1 MKLLMVHSDRDEMY
15 GAVHSMLEMLTKL
28 QEKYQVEPTLL
39 VSKEGNVTKYCDKMG
54 WKYCI
59 TGHGNFMMGAG
70 TKKKEMIR
78 NALLPVFYL
87 KYKIKNFL
95 ALRKIER
102 ELNIKE
108 FDIIHTNVNVCDIGA
123 ILSKKYKIP
132 HVWHLREFGDLDYNR
147 IVFRRKYIDFMNKN
161 CNYFIAISDA
171 VKNHWI
177 KKGLDRNKVIRIY
190 NGVEKIEYKKEEKNE
205 GKIKC
210 CFCGSISKSKGQHI
224 LLQALSKLN
233 KEYLDKISID
243 ILGDGPKE
251 YVNSLKEY
259 VKKNNLNKVVSF
271 CGYKS
276 NVRELL
282 SKYDIGFMCS
292 YSEGF
297 GRVTVEY
304 MMAGLCTIASNT
316 GANSE
321 LIKNKE
327 TGVLFDYSNIED
339 LKSKIAWCINN
350 YKEVKNIGKNSK
362 QISLK
367 NFTSEINSKNV
378 FELYQK
384 ILGEK
389 NER

>member
-1 MKLLMVHSDRDEMY
+1 M
-15 GAVHSMLEMLTKL
+15 
-28 QEKYQVEPTLL
+28 
-39 VSKEGNVTKYCDKMG
+39 
-54 WKYCI
+54 
-59 TGHGNFMMGAG
+59 
-70 TKKKEMIR
+70 
-78 NALLPVFYL
+78 
-87 KYKIKNFL
+87 
-95 ALRKIER
+95 
-102 ELNIKE
+102 
-108 FDIIHTNVNVCDIGA
+108 
-123 ILSKKYKIP
+123 
-132 HVWHLREFGDLDYNR
+132 
-147 IVFRRKYIDFMNKN
+147 
-161 CNYFIAISDA
+161 
-171 VKNHWI
+171 
-177 KKGLDRNKVIRIY
+177 
-190 NGVEKIEYKKEEKNE
+190 
-205 GKIKC
+205 
-210 CFCGSISKSKGQHI
+210 
-224 LLQALSKLN
+224 
-233 KEYLDKISID
+233 DKISID